1 LEGGLIIGI
10 KRVVFDGVF
19 YDYGCAA
26 SGCSV
31 GVVGVMD
38 CVIGNTEVIFH
49 SEVGFRDEH
58 DINIIG
64 VKENLELISVLG
76 EAIGVPYGK
85 LQEFGH

>member
-1 LEGGLIIGI
+1 
-10 KRVVFDGVF
+10 
-19 YDYGCAA
+19 
-26 SGCSV
+26 
-31 GVVGVMD
+31 MD

-58 DINIIG
+58 DIYIIG

-76 EAIGVPYGK
+76 EAIGVPYGN